1 MNHINPAATATI
13 AYYYPLLLRYAT
25 MIIDDRD
32 EAEKIARKVLEDQ
45 YQVNGLA
52 PSKLLRLVLKTDVL
66 NRCLYYKQF
75 QIFDRPPIK
84 VPFNNF
90 GPGENEDDN
99 KNPLVN

>member
-1 MNHINPAATATI
+1 MKNMNPSATAII

-25 MIIDDRD
+25 IITGDRD

-66 NRCLYYKQF
+66 NRCFYFKQF

-84 VPFNNF
+84 IPVGGYVLP
-90 GPGENEDDN
+90 EEEDN
-99 KNPLVN
+99 KNPSSK

>member
-52 PSKLLRLVLKTDVL
+52 SSKLLRMVLKTDVL
-66 NRCLYYKQF
+66 NRCLYFKQF

-90 GPGENEDDN
+90 VPNENEDDN
-99 KNPLVN
+99 KNPLIN

>member
-1 MNHINPAATATI
+1 MENINVAASKII

-25 MIIDDRD
+25 MIIRDHD

-45 YQVNGLA
+45 YHINGLA

-66 NRCLYYKQF
+66 NRCLYWKQF

-84 VPFNNF
+84 VPFKDSLQTENNI
-90 GPGENEDDN
+90 ENN
-99 KNPLVN
+99 NPLIN